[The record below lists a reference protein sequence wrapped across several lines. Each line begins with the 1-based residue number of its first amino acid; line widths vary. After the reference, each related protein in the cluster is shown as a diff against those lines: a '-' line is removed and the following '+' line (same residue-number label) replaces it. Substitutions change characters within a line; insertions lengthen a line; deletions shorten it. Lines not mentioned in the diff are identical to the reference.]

1 MVYVLKL
8 IFLYFQ
14 PYAVEH
20 TDELKATDTSEN
32 TQSDFTGFINLSCAE
47 QSNRCDRSIAV
58 SDRNDVTRELDVRRF
73 TWIVGVWHGG
83 AQCVSLH
90 GKRGRRGDSF

>member
-1 MVYVLKL
+1 M
-8 IFLYFQ
+8 Q
-14 PYAVEH
+14 S
-20 TDELKATDTSEN
+20 KATDVTE
-32 TQSDFTGFINLSCAE
+32 
-47 QSNRCDRSIAV
+47 AV
-58 SDRNDVTRELDVRRF
+58 SDRNDVTRELDMRRF